1 MRQLFLTLLLTIVL
15 APVAWAQDCKWC
27 QLSIEPGNKVQWGG
41 KHNFCSDGCRHEWYL
56 DTHYRCKICNDQV
69 QPKSSG
75 GTRNVGG
82 VIIIQITPGRWDG
95 YCDFCREGVKNGT
108 IDPVKDRYVP
118 PKEEDGIAAQIN
130 APAAVEPANPFADED
145 AEDAD
150 EDDGNN
156 LKWIL
161 GGVVGLIFLIAKL
174 LR

>member
-41 KHNFCSDGCRHEWYL
+41 KYNFCSDGCRHEWYL

-69 QPKSSG
+69 EPKRRPG
-75 GTRNVGG
+75 PRYVGDG
-82 VIIIQITPGRWDG
+82 ITIIQITPGTWDG

-108 IDPVKDRYVP
+108 IDPATDRYVP
-118 PKEEDGIAAQIN
+118 PKDDGGIAAQIN
-130 APAAVEPANPFADED
+130 APAPAAEPANPFADVD
-145 AEDAD
+145 T
-150 EDDGNN
+150 EDDDDGSY

-161 GGVVGLIFLIAKL
+161 GAVVGLIFLIAKL